1 MPLIS
6 IIIPCYNV
14 EQYLEKCIDSV
25 YDQKLSES
33 EFELI
38 IINDGS
44 TDRSV
49 AIAKELFLNRSN
61 AKIISQENKGLG
73 GARNTGILNAVGK
86 YIIFLDADDQLVLQ
100 NYFFLKN
107 CNAQIIQL
115 ASENV
120 LNSGHVISS
129 YHPPNITN
137 IKGRDF
143 WLNHEIMPSACN
155 KMYLRTFL
163 LDYSLEFKEHLY
175 SEDIEFNSRAFFYA
189 EYVKVKNQVL
199 QHFLQTP
206 DSITRNNC
214 ITNRRKLFGDLFTI
228 IKYLVLFKEDKSKL
242 LEDKRYFDK
251 IISDIGVGA
260 LYFGLRN
267 AIEKSEI
274 YRLKKYLLDHKIPI
288 FTIKYDNKNKN
299 LFKYILRIPFAI
311 GLLKIILKNES
322 SSDYR

>member
-6 IIIPCYNV
+6 VIIPCYNV
-14 EQYLEKCIDSV
+14 EKYVIKCLESV
-25 YDQKLSES
+25 YLQQFPTE
-33 EFELI
+33 EFEVILV
-38 IINDGS
+38 DDES
-44 TDRSV
+44 TDDV
-49 AIAKELFLNRSN
+49 VKIATAYLTGKTNW
-61 AKIISQENKGLG
+61 KIIRQSNKGLG
-73 GARNTGILNAVGK
+73 GARNTGIRNAVGK

-120 LNSGHVISS
+120 SNSGRVISS
-129 YHPPNITN
+129 YHPPDITN

-143 WLNHEIMPSACN
+143 WLNHVIMPSVCN

-163 LDYSLEFKEHLY
+163 NDHSLEFKEHLY

-189 EYVKVKNQVL
+189 ENVKVKNQIF

-214 ITNRRKLFGDLFTI
+214 ITNRKKLFGDLFAI

-242 LEDKRYFDK
+242 VEDRRYFDK
-251 IISDIGVGA
+251 IISDIALGA
-260 LYFGLRN
+260 INMGLRN
-267 AIEKSEI
+267 AIDKSEV
-274 YRLKKYLLDHKIPI
+274 YKLKEFLLTHNIPI
-288 FTIKYDNKNKN
+288 FTIVYDNNYKN
-299 LFKYILRIPFAI
+299 LFKYILRIPYSVVI
-311 GLLKIILKNES
+311 LKILLKK
-322 SSDYR
+322 